1 MAAKKRSSRISSSSS
16 SSSSHRSEAFK
27 PSSPDSVKSQTN
39 RHRWLII
46 TFFIV
51 FFIISLLIYCQRY
64 YYYTATTVVVDVEKP
79 YVYQRG
85 LVKVDSTYREVID
98 ENSNVSENISRRH
111 FGNPVLAYI
120 TPWNSKG
127 YGLAKKFSSKITH
140 LSPVWYE
147 LKNEGSKLVLHGRH
161 NADRGWISDI
171 RMKGNALILPRVVL
185 EAIPLDLLKKK
196 KLREEAINLI
206 IMECKEME
214 YDGIVLE
221 SWSRWVAYGILH
233 NSDMRNLA
241 LQFIKQLGEAMH
253 SVHLERNGKTNL
265 LLVYVIGPPHTDKL
279 QEHDFGPKDLQAL
292 YDAVDGFSLMT
303 YDHSSPYNPG
313 PNAPLNWIRSTLH
326 LLVGACSKSRR
337 LGEKIFVGIN
347 FYGNDFVMSGG
358 LGGGPIIA
366 HEYLSLLEQH
376 KPVFQWEENSAEH
389 FFLYSDN
396 QHVQHA
402 VFYPTLMSLAMRLEE
417 ARSWGAGI
425 SIWEIGQDLF
435 IAGYSF
441 V

>member
-1 MAAKKRSSRISSSSS
+1 MAKKRTRRVGWSSSSS
-16 SSSSHRSEAFK
+16 SSRRSEAFK
-27 PSSPDSVKSQTN
+27 HSSHNSVKSHTN
-39 RHRWLII
+39 RHHWLT
-46 TFFIV
+46 TFCIL
-51 FFIISLLIYCQRY
+51 FFIISLLIYLQRH
-64 YYYTATTVVVDVEKP
+64 YYTATTDLDGDKP

-85 LVKVDSTYREVID
+85 LVKIDPTYLEVLN
-98 ENSNVSENISRRH
+98 ENTKVSENISRRH
-111 FGNPVLAYI
+111 FRNPVLAYI

-127 YGLAKKFSSKITH
+127 YDLAKKFSSKITH

-185 EAIPLDLLKKK
+185 EANPLDLLKKK
-196 KLREEAINLI
+196 RLREKAINLMI
-206 IMECKEME
+206 VECKEME

-221 SWSRWVAYGILH
+221 SWSRWIAYGILH

-241 LQFIKQLGEAMH
+241 LQFIKQLGKAMH

-265 LLVYVIGPPHTDKL
+265 QLVYVVGPPRTDKL
-279 QEHDFGPKDLQAL
+279 QEHDFGAEDLQAL

-313 PNAPLNWIRSTLH
+313 PNAPLKWIRSTLR
-326 LLVGACSKSRR
+326 LLVGAGSKCRR
-337 LGEKIFVGIN
+337 LAEKIFVGIN

-366 HEYLSLLEQH
+366 HEYLSLLEKH

-389 FFLYSDN
+389 FLLYSDN
-396 QHVQHA
+396 QDVKHA
-402 VFYPTLMSLAMRLEE
+402 VFYPSLMSLALRLEE
-417 ARSWGAGI
+417 ALSWGAGI
-425 SIWEIGQDLF
+425 SIWEIGQGLEYFLDIL
-435 IAGYSF
+435 
-441 V
+441 